1 MKKTNGSKLQGK
13 NEGLPQLGQVYFF
26 DADVGACLVK
36 IVAHLESG
44 SKTDIVFKYEE
55 KGCKQWDYT
64 ADVSKFQALRLVGSE
79 DLTRWADYIYGGS
92 PKLN

>member
-1 MKKTNGSKLQGK
+1 MKKINESKLQEPSEQ
-13 NEGLPQLGQVYFF
+13 EGLPQIGQVYFF
-26 DADVGACLVK
+26 EADVGACLVK

-64 ADVSKFQALRLVGSE
+64 ADASKFQALRVVGSE
-79 DLTRWADYIYGGS
+79 DLKRWAADVYGS
-92 PKLN
+92 